1 MFSTSYFVYMVPAI
15 LLTVIAQ
22 FYVKSAYRRW
32 SKVPNQRGITGLDAV
47 QRLIRT
53 ARLHDI
59 EVQQVPGNLTDHY
72 DPRKNVLRLSPGVA
86 QNPSV
91 ASLAIAA
98 HELGHAMQD
107 RDEYLPLR
115 FRAALVP
122 VVNIGSNLSWILIF
136 AGILLQMTNLSWIG
150 VILFSSVVVFSLA
163 TLPVELNASSRA
175 RQLLSDSGLL
185 VDEKERKGVSTVLN
199 AAALTYVAALFT
211 AIMQL
216 LYYASLIT
224 GRRRR

>member
-1 MFSTSYFVYMVPAI
+1 MFSYYIYMIPAI
-15 LLTVIAQ
+15 LLTMIAQ
-22 FYVKSAYRRW
+22 IYVNSAYRRW
-32 SKVPNQRGITGLDAV
+32 SKIRNQRGITGLDAV
-47 QRLIRT
+47 QQLIRT

-59 EVQQVPGNLTDHY
+59 EIQQVPGNLTDHY
-72 DPRKNVLRLSPGVA
+72 DPRKNILRLSPGVA

-91 ASLAIAA
+91 ASLAITA

-122 VVNIGSNLSWILIF
+122 MVNIGSYLGWILIF
-136 AGILLQMTNLSWIG
+136 AGLIFQMTNLAWMGLIF
-150 VILFSSVVVFSLA
+150 FSGGVVFSLA
-163 TLPVELNASSRA
+163 TLPVELNASARA
-175 RQLLSDSGLL
+175 RRLLSDSGLI
-185 VDEKERKGVSTVLN
+185 VDEKERRGINTVLN

-216 LYYASLIT
+216 IYYASLIAG
-224 GRRRR
+224 GRRR